1 MYLPWWFDFQYCL
14 VLDVAEWVLNKY
26 ALASEEEKASNNDL
40 DGNND
45 LKHLLR
51 YQYQSMHVQH

>member
-1 MYLPWWFDFQYCL
+1 M
-14 VLDVAEWVLNKY
+14 VGVAEWVLNKY
-26 ALASEEEKASNNDL
+26 ALASEEEKASSNDL